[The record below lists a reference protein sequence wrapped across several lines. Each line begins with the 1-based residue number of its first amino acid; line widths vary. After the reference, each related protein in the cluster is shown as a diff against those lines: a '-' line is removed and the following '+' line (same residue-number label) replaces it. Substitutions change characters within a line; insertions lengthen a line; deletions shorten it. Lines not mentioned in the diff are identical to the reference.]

1 MPTGYTAPVAD
12 GTTTTLRAFALQCA
26 RAFGA
31 TVTMRDDPMSAE
43 IPERFEP
50 NGFYRRMMEQAIARL
65 RHLQALSPIEAQR
78 EMQQQH
84 SAAMARWRE
93 QTWGDARQRV
103 RYLAMIDAVCDWEPP
118 TPDHSGLR
126 SFMLRQLHE
135 SFTFDCGGEHLRMPR
150 LQRWPEWLAAQIA
163 KAARDVDDYADLQV
177 DENERAATRTAWVR
191 ELRASLPRMHKTP

>member
-1 MPTGYTAPVAD
+1 MPTGYTASVAD
-12 GTTTTLRAFALQCA
+12 GTITSLREFALQCA

-31 TVTMRDDPMSAE
+31 TITMRDDPMSAE

-50 NGFYRRMMEQAIARL
+50 NGFYRRMMEQAMARL

-93 QTWGDARQRV
+93 QTWDDARQRV

-150 LQRWPEWLAAQIA
+150 LQRWPDWLAEQIA
-163 KAARDVDDYADLQV
+163 KAGRDVDDYAEHQV
-177 DENERAATRTAWVR
+177 ADNLRAATRTAWVR
-191 ELRASLPRMHKTP
+191 ELRASLPAQKPL

>member
-12 GTTTTLRAFALQCA
+12 GTITSLRAYALQCA

-31 TVTMRDDPMSAE
+31 TITMRDDPQDAE

-50 NGFYRRMMEQAIARL
+50 SHFYSEQLTKALARL

-93 QTWGDARQRV
+93 RSWDDARQRV
-103 RYLAMIDAVCDWEPP
+103 RYQKMIHAVCYWEPP
-118 TPDHSGLR
+118 TSEHRGLR
-126 SFMLRQLHE
+126 SFMLKQLDD
-135 SFTFDCGGEHLRMPR
+135 SFDFDCGGQYLQMPR
-150 LQRWPEWLAAQIA
+150 LQRWPEWLAEQIA
-163 KAARDVDDYADLQV
+163 KAECDIDYYAEHQV
-177 DENERAATRTAWVR
+177 AENERAATRTAWVR
-191 ELRASLPRMHKTP
+191 ELRASLPPN